1 MKKNHVRR
9 RNLLLLILVWGL
21 LFPSQGYAAQ
31 VQDVETEGSI
41 GFTGVYDPIGS
52 PEPSPPDTIAR
63 PPSNRPSRLPQT
75 NDQAQ
80 HWLQWLGGAL
90 LLWGF
95 VLIKRKKNQE
105 EQPNPKT

>member
-9 RNLLLLILVWGL
+9 RWFLLLVLAWGL
-21 LFPSQGYAAQ
+21 LIPSQGHAAQ
-31 VQDVETEGSI
+31 VQAVETEGSI

-75 NDQAQ
+75 NDHPQ
-80 HWLQWLGGAL
+80 HWLQWLGGVL
-90 LLWGF
+90 LLW
-95 VLIKRKKNQE
+95 VLLLVKRRKNQE
-105 EQPNPKT
+105 EEPNENN